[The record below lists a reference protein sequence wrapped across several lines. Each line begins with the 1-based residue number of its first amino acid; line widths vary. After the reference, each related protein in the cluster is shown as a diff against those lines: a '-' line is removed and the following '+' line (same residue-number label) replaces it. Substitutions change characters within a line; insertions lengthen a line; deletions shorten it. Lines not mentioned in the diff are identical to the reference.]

1 MTRDEFIKVLDGKE
15 YSYELEGDKIIVTW
29 GYTVDFPSIKSLPP
43 FVEFR
48 NGGHVWLDS
57 LTSIPPGVEFRN
69 EGTVKL
75 EQLIGEWF
83 YYWKGNI
90 KGINPKRLLNFLI
103 SKGVFI

>member
-15 YSYELEGDKIIVTW
+15 YPYELEGDKIIVTW
-29 GYTVDFPSIKSLPP
+29 GHTVDLSSIKSLPP

-75 EQLIGEWF
+75 EKLIGEWF
-83 YYWKGNI
+83 YYWEGNI
-90 KGINPKRLLNFLI
+90 GGIGHKRLLNLMI
-103 SKGVFI
+103 KKGMFI